1 MSEAEENTTEEDTI
15 SPEEA
20 ISTEAATISTEEDTR
35 DPQSVSPPPRAR
47 LPLQG
52 YRKLV
57 VAVVGLVALVV
68 LCTVPSAAAHL
79 DKALEGLSW
88 IVASYMGGSAISKLG
103 RG

>member
-1 MSEAEENTTEEDTI
+1 MSEAEEETTEEDT
-15 SPEEA
+15 S
-20 ISTEAATISTEEDTR
+20 STEEDTR
-35 DPQSVSPPPRAR
+35 DPRNVSPPPRAR

-88 IVASYMGGSAISKLG
+88 IVCSYMGGSAISKLG

>member
-1 MSEAEENTTEEDTI
+1 MSTEE
-15 SPEEA
+15 
-20 ISTEAATISTEEDTR
+20 TISTEEDISTEEGTISTR
-35 DPQSVSPPPRAR
+35 DPQNVAPAPRSR

-57 VAVVGLVALVV
+57 VAVVGLIALVV
-68 LCTVPSAAAHL
+68 LCTVPSASAHL

>member
-1 MSEAEENTTEEDTI
+1 MSDTEEETTEEETTEEDT
-15 SPEEA
+15 S
-20 ISTEAATISTEEDTR
+20 STEEDTISTEEDTR
-35 DPQSVSPPPRAR
+35 DPQSVSPPPRSR

-57 VAVVGLVALVV
+57 VAVAGLVALVV